1 MYSNLMLSMK
11 PTRRN
16 MRNFAKSSL
25 TNRMAVDLTEMRVV
39 QEVKSLMLVRFQIG
53 CVLQIMF

>member
-25 TNRMAVDLTEMRVV
+25 MNRMAVDLTEMRVV
-39 QEVKSLMLVRFQIG
+39 QEVRSLMLVSVQIG